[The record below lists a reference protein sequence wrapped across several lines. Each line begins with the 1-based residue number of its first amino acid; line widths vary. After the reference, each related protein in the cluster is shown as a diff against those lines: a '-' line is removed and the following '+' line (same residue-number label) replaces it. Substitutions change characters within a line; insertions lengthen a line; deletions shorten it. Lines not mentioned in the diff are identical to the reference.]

1 MTPTSPQPNP
11 DGSDVRSAV
20 QQQAND
26 PPPDAVQSCPQDK
39 TWVGFRLVDMEGNP
53 VGGKQYRA
61 KLSDGSIKQGTLDD
75 SGRVRFDGIPPGT
88 CTISFI
94 DLDKEAW
101 ERI

>member
-1 MTPTSPQPNP
+1 
-11 DGSDVRSAV
+11 
-20 QQQAND
+20 
-26 PPPDAVQSCPQDK
+26 
-39 TWVGFRLVDMEGNP
+39 MEGNP